1 MHEELHRLLLD
12 KIERQE
18 LDLPLLPESA
28 ARVLSLS
35 ATGDWDSRKL
45 ADLIR
50 SDQTLAGHV
59 LRVANSPIFMPRS
72 PIVSLRQALA
82 RLGLATV
89 RQIVLVIACQT
100 KTFHV
105 KGHER
110 KVRQLFQHSLCVAV
124 FAQEL
129 ARTGA
134 HDVEEAFLAGLLH
147 DVGRPVLLQ
156 QILDLALSRRIDLPE
171 PLLDAWIDDLHA
183 SVGAALV
190 RSWGLPSRIADAIG
204 EHHVDGPSA
213 PPLTALIRLSD
224 ALAHYA
230 LDTNA
235 LGEHELTVHP
245 MLQTL
250 DIASHDVSDMIGRKK
265 QILQMVGA
273 FV

>member
-1 MHEELHRLLLD
+1 MHEELHRLLLE
-12 KIERQE
+12 KIERRE

-28 ARVLSLS
+28 SRVLSLS
-35 ATGDWDSRKL
+35 DGGDWDSRKL

-50 SDQTLAGHV
+50 SDQTLAGHL

-82 RLGLATV
+82 RLGMATV

-129 ARTGA
+129 ARTGT

-156 QILDLALSRRIDLPE
+156 QILDLALSRRVDLPE
-171 PLLDAWIDDLHA
+171 ALLDAWVDDLHA
-183 SVGAALV
+183 QVGAALV
-190 RSWGLPSRIADAIG
+190 ASWGLPSHIAEAIA
-204 EHHVDGPSA
+204 EHHADGPSA

-224 ALAHYA
+224 DLAHFA
-230 LDTNA
+230 LDA
-235 LGEHELTVHP
+235 SPVAEDDLVAHP
-245 MLQTL
+245 MLRSL
-250 DIASHDVSDMIGRKK
+250 DMESTDMGAILGRKK
-265 QILQMVGA
+265 KILQMVGA